1 MVDPPPYTTVVQAM
15 AFLDNVGRS
24 RDNIAHA
31 GTDMAFFEGKVR
43 SNFASRSVMQ
53 SAVELLVYVWPSC
66 VPWGSTPPSWNVVR
80 YLICCAVSGVGHY
93 YGEDA
98 LRQSDNLRLACAVAD
113 DARVAILAAVEQ
125 TLFAR
130 PGFKDSG
137 YRYGGG
143 PDTPDGRWCA
153 YRSAC
158 VHLVV
163 RTKALIVAQWEARV
177 QFEAWES
184 GQTGPAVFAAACGGF
199 PLSKGLIKLVL
210 GYAPADEE
218 ILRKAMGGMHRH
230 AMGEKKTSRSSPPV
244 DEAIEAADIARTE
257 LYASARDVW
266 EKLVIFSEGGGE
278 LPHPVEITLARGRL
292 GGAVAHLVKLAKER
306 DHLLEH
312 QYVQTG
318 YRR

>member
-1 MVDPPPYTTVVQAM
+1 MVEPPPYTTELQAM
-15 AFLDNVGRS
+15 AFLHNVGRS
-24 RDNIAHA
+24 LDDIAHA
-31 GTDMAFFEGKVR
+31 GTDMAFFERNVR
-43 SNFASRSVMQ
+43 SSFASRSVMQ
-53 SAVELLVYVWPSC
+53 RAVELLVYVWPSC

-80 YLICCAVSGVGHY
+80 TLIRCAVSGVGHY

-130 PGFKDSG
+130 PGFNET
-137 YRYGGG
+137 
-143 PDTPDGRWCA
+143 DTPDGRWCA

-158 VHLVV
+158 VHLVD

-184 GQTGPAVFAAACGGF
+184 DQTGPAVFAAACGGF
-199 PLSKGLIKLVL
+199 PLSRGLMPFVL
-210 GYAPADEE
+210 GYVPADEE

-230 AMGEKKTSRSSPPV
+230 AMGGKKTRSSPPV

-257 LYASARDVW
+257 LYASVRDAW
-266 EKLVIFSEGGGE
+266 EKLVVFSEGGGE
-278 LPHPVEITLARGRL
+278 LPYPVEITLARGRL